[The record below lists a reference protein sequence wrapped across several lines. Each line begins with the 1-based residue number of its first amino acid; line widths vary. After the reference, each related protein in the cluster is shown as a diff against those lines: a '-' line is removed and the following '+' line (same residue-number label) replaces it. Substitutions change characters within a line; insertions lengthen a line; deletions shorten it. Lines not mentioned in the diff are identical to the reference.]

1 VAVTTVPHPVDS
13 VGLPLPDG
21 SWPDAPGS
29 AGALEPVRRF
39 CNTVNR
45 EQGGDAWRSTS
56 ELDGWLRR
64 EGWACADATAHD
76 LALLTEMR
84 DRIWRSIVER
94 RLDPLEPVL
103 ARVQLRVGVD
113 AGALVLR
120 PVDGSVGE
128 QVAGALVA
136 SILTADIDGT
146 WSRLKACQHCDWVFL
161 DTSRNRSGRWCS
173 MSACGGR
180 EKARAYRARH
190 RS

>member
-1 VAVTTVPHPVDS
+1 MAVTTVPHPVDS

-45 EQGGDAWRSTS
+45 EQGGDAWRSAG
-56 ELDGWLRR
+56 ELDAWLRR
-64 EGWACADATAHD
+64 EGWADEEVTDHD
-76 LALLTEMR
+76 LVLLMEVR

-94 RLDPLEPVL
+94 RLDPLGPVL
-103 ARVQLRVGVD
+103 ERVQLRVGVD
-113 AGALVLR
+113 AGSLVLR
-120 PVDGSVGE
+120 PAHGSVGE
-128 QVAGALVA
+128 RLTGALVA

-190 RS
+190 RT

>member
-1 VAVTTVPHPVDS
+1 MAVTTVPHPVDS

-64 EGWACADATAHD
+64 EGWAGADATAHD

-84 DRIWRSIVER
+84 DRIGRSIVER

>member
-1 VAVTTVPHPVDS
+1 MAVTTVPHPVDS

-45 EQGGDAWRSTS
+45 EQGGDAWRSAG
-56 ELDGWLRR
+56 ELDAWLRR
-64 EGWACADATAHD
+64 EGWADEEVTDHD
-76 LALLTEMR
+76 LVLLMEVR

-103 ARVQLRVGVD
+103 GRVQLRVGVD